1 MLTRLYI
8 RNYALIDSL
17 DIEFPDNLVVISG
30 ETGAGKSILLGALS
44 LILGRKAD
52 ATALGDASQNCV
64 VEAQF
69 TTADNGETILRRVIS
84 PQGRSRSFVNDE
96 PVPLEQLREVSAN
109 LVDLHSQFDQ
119 ALLSSSKYQLSVL
132 DSYAGITSEVQAYS
146 ALYDSWQA
154 ARRELSETQSRIE
167 HDKGDRDYLE
177 FQLRQLEEAGLK
189 EGELEELELE
199 QKQLASAE
207 DISRELAAVGNA
219 FDSGDDSV
227 DGRLRAA
234 ESALERLAGLVPAAD
249 SLRERISV
257 ARIELKDIEYE
268 TSAEA
273 CRVKFSPERLQEVD
287 DRLSLLYGLM
297 RKHNV
302 QTLEALITIRDSIAS
317 RLDDSSSQ
325 EESLQ
330 ELRQRCA
337 QLEKQCG
344 DAAAALHAAREEASR
359 RFAASLQESVRSLEM
374 PSATFEVSLN
384 PAGTLSRTG
393 SDEVLFLF
401 SANKGRSPKELA
413 KCASGGEL
421 SRIMLCLKALMSSY
435 MGLPTVIFDEIDT
448 GVSGSVAYKMGEM
461 IVSMGRNM
469 QVLVITHLPQV
480 ASRGDAHYL
489 VEKREGEDGRSHT
502 GIRRIEGAERE
513 REIARMLS
521 GASITDEALANARSL
536 MKDTL
541 F

>member
-132 DSYAGITSEVQAYS
+132 DSYAGITSEVQTYS

-189 EGELEELELE
+189 EGELEDLELE

-273 CRVKFSPERLQEVD
+273 GRVKFSPERLQEVD

-359 RFAASLQESVRSLEM
+359 RLSASLQESVRSLEM

>member
-234 ESALERLAGLVPAAD
+234 ESALERLASLVPAAD

-273 CRVKFSPERLQEVD
+273 GRVKFSPERLQEVD
-287 DRLSLLYGLM
+287 DRLSLLYGLI

-421 SRIMLCLKALMSSY
+421 SRIMLCLKALLSSY

>member
-52 ATALGDASQNCV
+52 AAALGDMSQNCV
-64 VEAQF
+64 VEAWF
-69 TTADNGETILRRVIS
+69 TAADNEEIILRRVIS

-119 ALLSSSKYQLSVL
+119 ALLSSSKYQLSVI
-132 DSYAGITSEVQAYS
+132 DSYAGITPRVQAYS
-146 ALYDSWQA
+146 ALFDSWQD
-154 ARRELSETQSRIE
+154 ARRELSGLQSRIE

-177 FQLRQLEEAGLK
+177 FQLHQLEEAGLK
-189 EGELEELELE
+189 EGELEDLELE

-207 DISRELAAVGNA
+207 DISRELAAAGNA

-234 ESALERLAGLVPAAD
+234 ESALERLAGLIPAAD

-257 ARIELKDIEYE
+257 ARVELKDIEYE
-268 TSAEA
+268 TSAA
-273 CRVKFSPERLQEVD
+273 AGKVKFSPERLQEVD

-302 QTLEALITIRDSIAS
+302 RTIEALITIRDSIAS

-325 EESLQ
+325 QESLQ
-330 ELRQRCA
+330 ELKLRCA
-337 QLEKQCG
+337 ELERQCG
-344 DAAAALHAAREEASR
+344 DAAAALHAARVEASKG
-359 RFAASLQESVRSLEM
+359 FASSLQESVRSLEM
-374 PSATFEVSLN
+374 PSATFEVSID
-384 PAGTLSRTG
+384 ASGTLSRTG

-401 SANKGRSPKELA
+401 SANKGRAPKELA

-421 SRIMLCLKALMSSY
+421 SRIMLCLKAMMSSY
-435 MGLPTVIFDEIDT
+435 MGLPAVIFDEIDT

-461 IVSMGRNM
+461 IVSMSRNM

-480 ASRGDAHYL
+480 ASRGNAHYL

-502 GIRRIEGAERE
+502 GIRRIEGGERE

-521 GASITDEALANARSL
+521 GASITDEAVANARSL

>member
-132 DSYAGITSEVQAYS
+132 DSYAGISSEVQAYS

-273 CRVKFSPERLQEVD
+273 GRVKFSPERLQEVD

>member
-344 DAAAALHAAREEASR
+344 DAALHAAREEASR

>member
-273 CRVKFSPERLQEVD
+273 GRVKFSPERLQEVD

-502 GIRRIEGAERE
+502 SIRRIEGAERE

>member
-52 ATALGDASQNCV
+52 ATALGDTSQNCV

-273 CRVKFSPERLQEVD
+273 GRVKFSPERLQEVD

>member
-273 CRVKFSPERLQEVD
+273 GRVRFSPERLQEVD

>member
-52 ATALGDASQNCV
+52 ASALGDTSQNCV

-69 TTADNGETILRRVIS
+69 ADASGEEIILRRVVS
-84 PQGRSRSFVNDE
+84 PQGRSRAFVNDE
-96 PVPLEQLREVSAN
+96 PVTLEQLREVSSN

-119 ALLSSSKYQLSVL
+119 ALLSSPKYQLSVL
-132 DSYAGITSEVQAYS
+132 DSYAGITADTRAY
-146 ALYDSWQA
+146 AELYDSWQA
-154 ARRELSETQSRIE
+154 AKRELEETRSRIE
-167 HDKGDRDYLE
+167 RDKGESDYLQ
-177 FQLRQLEEAGLK
+177 FQLRQLEEANLR

-199 QKQLASAE
+199 QKQLGSAE

-219 FDSGDDSV
+219 FDSGEDSV
-227 DGRLRAA
+227 DGRLRSI
-234 ESALERLAGLVPAAD
+234 ETALERLAGLVPQAD
-249 SLRERISV
+249 SLRERVSA
-257 ARIELKDIEYE
+257 ARIELKDVEYE
-268 TSAEA
+268 AAISSEKV
-273 CRVKFSPERLQEVD
+273 RFSPERLQEVD

-297 RKHNV
+297 RKHGV
-302 QTLEALITIRDSIAS
+302 STLEALVAIRDSIAL
-317 RLDDSSSQ
+317 RLDDASSQ
-325 EESLQ
+325 EDTLEELRHKCEELEKACIASAAELHSAREAAASGFASSLQ
-330 ELRQRCA
+330 
-337 QLEKQCG
+337 
-344 DAAAALHAAREEASR
+344 D
-359 RFAASLQESVRSLEM
+359 SVRSLEM
-374 PSATFEVSLN
+374 PSAVFEVSLTGN
-384 PAGTLSRTG
+384 GELSRTG
-393 SDEVLFLF
+393 NDEVQFLF
-401 SANKGRSPKELA
+401 SANKGRSPKELS

-448 GVSGSVAYKMGEM
+448 GVSGSVAYRMGEM
-461 IVSMGRNM
+461 IVAMGGNM

-480 ASRGDAHYL
+480 ASRGGAHFL
-489 VEKREGEDGRSHT
+489 VEKREGADGRTHT
-502 GIRRIEGAERE
+502 GIRRIEGEERE

-521 GASITDEALANARSL
+521 GAAITEEAVANARSL

>member
-273 CRVKFSPERLQEVD
+273 GRVKFSPERLQEVD

>member
-189 EGELEELELE
+189 EGELEDLELE

-273 CRVKFSPERLQEVD
+273 GRVKFSPERLQEVD